1 MIRTPL
7 RGTIYMQCGS
17 RTWRLEEELGGAH
30 LRPNQRSRQGVRP
43 FCMCADCSNVLKV
56 WLLVYAEVT
65 WLLIIHIN
73 LLSAVGLGA
82 ILAPIPM
89 LHLRSTLLGD
99 ISPSIPSKP
108 VQATTWYTL
117 SIVVPATRFTSERQ
131 VDAWDRFREH
141 LRSTRQSNIDL
152 PVGRHVASP
161 EHASTDMLVSAIH
174 SGFRDPQN
182 RRLFEARMIFK
193 HKTLHPGG
201 LSTDFAFL

>member
-131 VDAWDRFREH
+131 EDAWEIDSE
-141 LRSTRQSNIDL
+141 STCAQHDKATLIFLWVDIL
-152 PVGRHVASP
+152 H
-161 EHASTDMLVSAIH
+161 H
-174 SGFRDPQN
+174 QN
-182 RRLFEARMIFK
+182 TPLLICCC
-193 HKTLHPGG
+193 L
-201 LSTDFAFL
+201 